1 MHVAVTTPAETI
13 DFVRSYS
20 SIVSSFPRKRSGS
33 ASAFSVS
40 RLARR
45 SLTLQPTCSPSRL
58 NGPLHR
64 RLRQLCYLYRR
75 FDCYRAERTS
85 SRVGLPPTGKH
96 RLSRR
101 TSLRGVT
108 KTIAHSRLAMQPLNR
123 SGPRADR
130 WSTNQHK
137 SAIFWCPRY
146 TKETWDT
153 YMTLSGYLV
162 VVSRF
167 HRSQNRDHWGTPDHL
182 WNSLPRTR
190 ATRL

>member
-13 DFVRSYS
+13 DSVRSYS

-40 RLARR
+40 RLAQRL
-45 SLTLQPTCSPSRL
+45 LTLQPTCSPSRL

-64 RLRQLCYLYRR
+64 RLRRLCYLHRR

-101 TSLRGVT
+101 TRFWGV
-108 KTIAHSRLAMQPLNR
+108 
-123 SGPRADR
+123 
-130 WSTNQHK
+130 
-137 SAIFWCPRY
+137 
-146 TKETWDT
+146 
-153 YMTLSGYLV
+153 
-162 VVSRF
+162 
-167 HRSQNRDHWGTPDHL
+167 
-182 WNSLPRTR
+182 
-190 ATRL
+190 

>member
-40 RLARR
+40 RLAQR
-45 SLTLQPTCSPSRL
+45 LLKLQPTCSRSRL

-64 RLRQLCYLYRR
+64 RLRQLCYLHRR

-85 SRVGLPPTGKH
+85 SRVGLPPTGKR

-101 TSLRGVT
+101 TRLRGSNPRNAARTVQRDMD
-108 KTIAHSRLAMQPLNR
+108 ALEAGGFPLVSDQRN
-123 SGPRADR
+123 G
-130 WSTNQHK
+130 TV
-137 SAIFWCPRY
+137 FWRFMDGFCAERHIEPAVCP
-146 TKETWDT
+146 T
-153 YMTLSGYLV
+153 
-162 VVSRF
+162 
-167 HRSQNRDHWGTPDHL
+167 
-182 WNSLPRTR
+182 
-190 ATRL
+190 